1 MIRDR
6 RNLILLLVQ
15 APIIAQ
21 FLALV
26 AKATDFK
33 APPAAAI
40 QQAAAFGIPAAKLAP
55 VLAVMFAATATW
67 FGAINS
73 AREIVKEMPIFLR
86 DRLSGLRVAPY
97 VLSKVLVLT
106 ALSLVQTTILL
117 ALVAIKVDLP
127 SSGVVMW
134 GPLELWITLNL
145 AAFAA
150 LGIGLLISA
159 SVGNPD
165 QAQSLVPIVLIPQ
178 LIFIGGPQSGKAGQ
192 MLSYL
197 TVTHWA
203 SEAMKI
209 TAGIPYLKDPGGFD
223 TSDLLYHWLALGVMG
238 TVLIAL
244 AGLQLWRRK
253 A

>member
-1 MIRDR
+1 M
-6 RNLILLLVQ
+6 L
-15 APIIAQ
+15 
-21 FLALV
+21 
-26 AKATDFK
+26 
-33 APPAAAI
+33 
-40 QQAAAFGIPAAKLAP
+40 
-55 VLAVMFAATATW
+55 AATATW

-97 VLSKVLVLT
+97 VISKVLVLAVLCLIQTT
-106 ALSLVQTTILL
+106 ALL
-117 ALVAIKVDLP
+117 AIVTLKVDLP
-127 SSGVVMW
+127 SSGAIMW

-165 QAQSLVPIVLIPQ
+165 RAQSLVPIVLIPQ
-178 LIFIGGPQSGKAGQ
+178 LIFVGGAGSSGAGEW
-192 MLSYL
+192 LSYL

-209 TAGIPYLKDPGGFD
+209 TAGIPYQAGTGGFGQ
-223 TSDLLYHWLALGVMG
+223 SDLLYHWLALGVMS
-238 TVLIAL
+238 VAFIVL
-244 AGLQLWRRK
+244 AGLQLARRK
-253 A
+253 GS